1 MKKVVLASLIAAAF
15 PTAALAGSCDDYYKK
30 SEEDLKKDG
39 NYSEQAMKII
49 KDQVAAVS
57 ADQQEAFC
65 KAALESFNAADK
77 DAGSDKDDAEDK
89 EDEAKG

>member
-1 MKKVVLASLIAAAF
+1 MKKVILTALLAAVSTAAF
-15 PTAALAGSCDDYYKK
+15 AGVCEDYYSKMAA
-30 SEEDLKKDG
+30 DMKKDG
-39 NYSEQAMKII
+39 AYSEQAMKII